1 MLQNL
6 PLTSHIYA
14 GFDAARAICLTE
26 IELLPQETIDEAIGR
41 IEQQFYY
48 RSAPLIWYLY
58 FEAIP
63 SGTDDHTITFD
74 REESYARSLEARQ
87 PSAIVEESEEGLDC
101 AAIEV
106 SYEGLRHPCIGGGE
120 KPPPH
125 QVIH

>member
-1 MLQNL
+1 MRCEIMITTRLSVLTGNIYKQPL
-6 PLTSHIYA
+6 FVIVLFHVAPLTRGWRVLVVVAEKKGNHQA
-14 GFDAARAICLTE
+14 GE
-26 IELLPQETIDEAIGR
+26 
-41 IEQQFYY
+41 
-48 RSAPLIWYLY
+48 
-58 FEAIP
+58 
-63 SGTDDHTITFD
+63 

-87 PSAIVEESEEGLDC
+87 PGAIVEESEEGLDC